1 MANEFVLEGH
11 SDMITCVSFSMD
23 GSWVL
28 TGSRDTTIKLWSI
41 KQGKLLN
48 TYRGHTTELINAKV
62 SPNKDII
69 VSCSKDNDLVVWDA
83 KSRSQIMK
91 KTF

>member
-1 MANEFVLEGH
+1 
-11 SDMITCVSFSMD
+11 MITCVSFSMD

-48 TYRGHTTELINAKV
+48 TYRGHTTELINAKI

-83 KSRSQIMK
+83 KSRSQIMR
-91 KTF
+91 KTY